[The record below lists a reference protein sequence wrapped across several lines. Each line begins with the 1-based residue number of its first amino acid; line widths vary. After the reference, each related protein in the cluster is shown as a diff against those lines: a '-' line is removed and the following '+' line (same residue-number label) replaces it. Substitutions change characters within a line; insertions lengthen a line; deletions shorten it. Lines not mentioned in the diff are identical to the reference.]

1 MSKKFSVPTAA
12 KTPLILYGRHAV
24 TAALANPERKIA
36 KLLCTAENA
45 PEAKK
50 ICAARGLPE
59 AAVNIVDRREIDRI
73 LPRDAVH
80 QGFVLLPG
88 DVLMEDEG
96 SNGQRSEDTENAPER
111 VSHTQGNFQNHAAHA
126 EEGEENSGDGQ
137 KPHFQRLNPWE
148 RTRAE
153 IATMSVATAP
163 KSQSMAMMSSCRR
176 LMSGMVTLPSPVR
189 FCPG

>member
-50 ICAARGLPE
+50 ICATRGLPE

-80 QGFVLLPG
+80 QGFALYCSELPE
-88 DVLMEDEG
+88 DVLKRGAAM
-96 SNGQRSEDTENAPER
+96 
-111 VSHTQGNFQNHAAHA
+111 HAQFAA
-126 EEGEENSGDGQ
+126 DYLSA
-137 KPHFQRLNPWE
+137 K
-148 RTRAE
+148 
-153 IATMSVATAP
+153 AP
-163 KSQSMAMMSSCRR
+163 K
-176 LMSGMVTLPSPVR
+176 
-189 FCPG
+189 